1 MQIKLVV
8 GRVLGEFDMLKLSDG
23 MMMSVNTSK
32 KIGDYG
38 NCGKQEVLTANKCT
52 KRVVYSAKKVG
63 QEPRFTEVN
72 TENDCNKSP
81 NQLKKMKVQT
91 SDVIGDKCVK
101 DKDYNLVLG
110 DKEKTTCLESP
121 L

>member
-1 MQIKLVV
+1 MQTKLVV

-23 MMMSVNTSK
+23 MSINTSK
-32 KIGDYG
+32 KSGDYG
-38 NCGKQEVLTANKCT
+38 NCGKQEVLTAKKCT

-63 QEPRFTEVN
+63 QEPQFTEVN
-72 TENDCNKSP
+72 TENDCNKSS
-81 NQLKKMKVQT
+81 NQFKKKKVQN

-110 DKEKTTCLESP
+110 DKEKTTCQESP